1 MVLPLKNSNGG
12 VYIFKKTKEK
22 STTPWIRTLIYLNLL
37 HKVHLKKYLGVP
49 KQNDEKYKSYLKSR
63 DKIVSKQIIENRN
76 FLQTQLEKELITI
89 EEYYDNLTSEKD
101 YSQTFPF
108 NPLT

>member
-1 MVLPLKNSNGG
+1 MAIGSPGLKNSNGG
-12 VYIFKKTKEK
+12 VYIFKKTKRK
-22 STTPWIRTLIYLNLL
+22 STTPWIRTSNILESFTQSPSG
-37 HKVHLKKYLGVP
+37 KYLGVP

-89 EEYYDNLTSEKD
+89 EEYFFFKLNHAYVII
-101 YSQTFPF
+101 
-108 NPLT
+108 